1 MIIDL
6 ILDRQEGT
14 PYEPKTFYNSCMNYG
29 SIADEITR
37 AMDAG
42 TEENIKAAL
51 CAYIDEQEYNPE
63 IKNYIH
69 SVKWLEAENLLN
81 PMCHSCGR
89 CGKDCHGT
97 MEKVW
102 TGCIHKTPKN

>member
-51 CAYIDEQEYNPE
+51 CTYIDE
-63 IKNYIH
+63 

-81 PMCHSCGR
+81 EMCKSCGR

-97 MEKVW
+97 TEKVW
-102 TGCIHKTPKN
+102 TGCIYKTPKN

>member
-6 ILDRQEGT
+6 ILDRKEGT
-14 PYEPKTFYNSCMNYG
+14 PYEPKTFYNSCMGYDD
-29 SIADEITR
+29 IADEITR
-37 AMDAG
+37 AMDVG
-42 TEENIKAAL
+42 TEEDIKEAL
-51 CAYIDEQEYNPE
+51 CAYIDNQSYNPE
-63 IKNYIH
+63 IKNYIR

-97 MEKVW
+97 TEMVW
-102 TGCIHKTPKN
+102 TECDYRTPKN

>member
-6 ILDRQEGT
+6 ILDRREGT
-14 PYEPKTFYNSCMNYG
+14 PYDPKTFYNSCMDYG

-69 SVKWLEAENLLN
+69 SVKWLESENLLN
-81 PMCHSCGR
+81 EMCKSCGR
-89 CGKDCHGT
+89 CGNDCHGT
-97 MEKVW
+97 TEKVW
-102 TGCIHKTPKN
+102 TDCIDKTPKN

>member
-6 ILDRQEGT
+6 ILDRKDGT
-14 PYEPKTFYNSCMNYG
+14 PYEPKTFYNSCMDYG

-42 TEENIKAAL
+42 TEENTKAAL

-63 IKNYIH
+63 TKNYIH
-69 SVKWLEAENLLN
+69 SVKWLETVTEQQKK
-81 PMCHSCGR
+81 CGLTALIKRRRIEEDKNNVR
-89 CGKDCHGT
+89 CRIPRNHY
-97 MEKVW
+97 
-102 TGCIHKTPKN
+102 

>member
-6 ILDRQEGT
+6 ILDRKDGT
-14 PYEPKTFYNSCMNYG
+14 PYEPKRFYNSCMNYG
-29 SIADEITR
+29 GKFADEITR

-42 TEENIKAAL
+42 TEEDVKAAL
-51 CAYIDEQEYNPE
+51 CAYIDGEYNPE

-81 PMCHSCGR
+81 DMCKTCGR

-97 MEKVW
+97 TEKVW
-102 TGCIHKTPKN
+102 TGCVHKIPKN